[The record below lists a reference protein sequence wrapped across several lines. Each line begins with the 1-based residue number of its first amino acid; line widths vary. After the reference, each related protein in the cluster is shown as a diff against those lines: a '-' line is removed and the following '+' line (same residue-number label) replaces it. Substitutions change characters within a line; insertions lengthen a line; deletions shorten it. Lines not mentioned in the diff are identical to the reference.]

1 MESVNE
7 DVAFPVL
14 SDEQIERLKEY
25 GEIRPIRRGEL
36 LFEEGDE
43 TYDFYV
49 ILSGAVSI
57 CQSEGGSERV
67 LATHGPGRFLGEM
80 NMLTGQSVFLTG
92 RVEAD
97 GDALAIPPDQLRE
110 VVAMLPDLSE
120 TIVNAFLMRRMLLL
134 EGAAA
139 SGLRIIGSRYSKD
152 TLRLRELAARNRL
165 PHRWI
170 DLERDRAAE
179 GLLSHFGVSPAQTP
193 VVIWQGRDILRNPSN
208 DELLELVGIN
218 TGDHTEDV
226 VDLVVVGAGP
236 AGLAASVYAASEGL
250 RTVAVE
256 STAPGGQAGASSKIE
271 NYLGFPAGIS
281 GADLADRAMVQA
293 RKFGAD
299 IVVPRRAMNLRRE
312 GEIFVID
319 LDDDTKVRG
328 RSVILAM
335 GASYRKLPVPRL
347 AEYEGAGVYYIA
359 TDTEAELCHDAD
371 VVVAG
376 GGNSAGQA
384 AVFLSEKARRVYLVI
399 RGQDLGA
406 SMSRYLV
413 NRIEQTENIE
423 LVTDSTICEL
433 EGEGR
438 IESVVLDCQ
447 IPRQRREIPTQAVFS
462 FIGAEPHT
470 DWLRGTL
477 ELDEEGFVRTG
488 SNLREYRNRDDR
500 WQRLNRSPYLLETSI
515 PGVFAAGDVRS
526 ESTKRVATAVGEGAI
541 AVRLV
546 HQYLAPGQY

>member
-1 MESVNE
+1 METVNE
-7 DVAFPVL
+7 DVAFPTL

-25 GEIRPIRRGEL
+25 GEIRPIRKGEV

-49 ILSGAVSI
+49 VLEGKVAILQG
-57 CQSEGGSERV
+57 EGDSQR
-67 LATHGPGRFLGEM
+67 LLTTHGPGRFLGEM

-92 RVEAD
+92 RVEEE
-97 GDALAIPPDQLRE
+97 GSALAIPPEQLRE

-120 TIVNAFLMRRMLLL
+120 LIVNAFLTRRMLLL
-134 EGAAA
+134 EGA
-139 SGLRIIGSRYSKD
+139 SEGLRIIGSRYSKD

-170 DLERDRAAE
+170 DLERDEAAE
-179 GLLSHFGVSPAQTP
+179 GMLSQFGVTPAQTP
-193 VVIWQGRDILRNPSN
+193 VVIWQGRDILRNPTN
-208 DELLELVGIN
+208 DDLLELVGIN
-218 TGDHTEDV
+218 SGDHTEEV
-226 VDLVVVGAGP
+226 VDLLVVGAGP
-236 AGLAASVYAASEGL
+236 AGLAAAVYAASEGL
-250 RTVAVE
+250 RTIAVE

-299 IVVPRRAMNLRRE
+299 IVVPRRATGLRRD
-312 GEIFVID
+312 GSIFIVD
-319 LDDDTKVRG
+319 LDDETKVRG
-328 RSVILAM
+328 RSVILAT
-335 GASYRKLPVPRL
+335 GASYRRLPVSGL
-347 AEYEGAGVYYIA
+347 EQYEGAGVYYIA

-371 VVVAG
+371 VVVVG

-384 AVFLSEKARRVYLVI
+384 AVFLSERARRVFLVI
-399 RGQDLGA
+399 RGQDLES

-423 LVTDSTICEL
+423 LISDSTVCEL
-433 EGEGR
+433 KGEGR
-438 IESVVLDCQ
+438 IDSVVLDCEV
-447 IPRQRREIPTQAVFS
+447 PKELREIPTQAIFS

-470 DWLRGTL
+470 DWLDGVL
-477 ELDEEGFVRTG
+477 ELDREGFIRTG
-488 SNLREYRNRDDR
+488 PSLRKHALRDEA
-500 WQRLNRSPYLLETSI
+500 WVRLGRAPYLLETSI

-546 HQYLAPGQY
+546 HQFLAPGQY